1 MASLPTLT
9 RIQKEDLGKDAPEWI
24 NGILS
29 VMNQFMEEIYQS
41 YNRNLTI
48 PENVA
53 GQIKTIDIATTN
65 NYTSGNFAEIRFSSE
80 LKRRMTILLI
90 GQVVQSDDPTVKY
103 DYCFPSW
110 EDNNGTIV
118 VRYISGLADSK
129 KYKITFLGI

>member
-1 MASLPTLT
+1 
-9 RIQKEDLGKDAPEWI
+9 
-24 NGILS
+24 
-29 VMNQFMEEIYQS
+29 
-41 YNRNLTI
+41 
-48 PENVA
+48 VA

-118 VRYISGLADSK
+118 VRFISGLADSK